1 MADSPLPLRSRES
14 AVEVGR
20 TCQLS
25 VETVACSRKLEFSV
39 FFLLPLRRMLDTASH
54 SLIVLLQFRFLVL
67 TFLCPPEVKISF
79 RGAV

>member
-39 FFLLPLRRMLDTASH
+39 FFFGEWRIVGLRKMFSVALDEKC
-54 SLIVLLQFRFLVL
+54 L
-67 TFLCPPEVKISF
+67 
-79 RGAV
+79 